1 MFHKTQRIH
10 KFRLQTCFPSAS
22 FLAAGVANIWSP
34 PAKECTGAWEG
45 LEAASSEEG
54 GGGGGGDTSFFGAGG
69 ASFPALS
76 SALPVPPADGL

>member
-34 PAKECTGAWEG
+34 PAEERRGAREG
-45 LEAASSEEG
+45 LEAASSEE

-76 SALPVPPADGL
+76 SALPVLPADGL